1 MPVAAFASSRFL
13 RFARR
18 FGPRAALQAARMDRP
33 GGEPVEVRLP
43 GVAHP
48 LWARP
53 RTSDVATFDEIFLG
67 REYDLPWKCFEPA
80 HILDLGANV
89 GYTSVFFAL
98 RWPRARVLAVEPDE
112 RNLRLLERNI
122 RPWGRI
128 EALRAAVWPHPAFVR
143 VRNPDGDFNNL
154 QVAESPD
161 PGPDDVMGHTVA
173 ELIERLGCA
182 RLGLLKIDVE
192 GAEAELFRGDTEW
205 LDWVDAMVVELHDRL
220 VPGCAEALCRALRG
234 RRFRMEVVGR
244 NLAVDL
250 R

>member
-1 MPVAAFASSRFL
+1 MGEADGRAFQFGSPSGWGLRWGPVGLVPPARTFPHGSGRCVPVAAFASSRFL

-89 GYTSVFFAL
+89 GYTSVFFA
-98 RWPRARVLAVEPDE
+98 
-112 RNLRLLERNI
+112 
-122 RPWGRI
+122 
-128 EALRAAVWPHPAFVR
+128 
-143 VRNPDGDFNNL
+143 
-154 QVAESPD
+154 
-161 PGPDDVMGHTVA
+161 
-173 ELIERLGCA
+173 
-182 RLGLLKIDVE
+182 
-192 GAEAELFRGDTEW
+192 
-205 LDWVDAMVVELHDRL
+205 
-220 VPGCAEALCRALRG
+220 
-234 RRFRMEVVGR
+234 
-244 NLAVDL
+244 
-250 R
+250 